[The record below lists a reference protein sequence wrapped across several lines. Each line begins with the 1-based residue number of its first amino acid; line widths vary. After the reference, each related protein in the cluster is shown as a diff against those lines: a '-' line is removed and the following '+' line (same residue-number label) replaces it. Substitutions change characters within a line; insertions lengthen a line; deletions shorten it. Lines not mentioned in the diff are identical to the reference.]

1 MSDKKKSD
9 YKKKLD
15 ILMEEFKGSKHEE
28 DSLELIRSLSDTE
41 LHIKDG
47 EVEARGSVVS
57 LAITLSAAMRQKKE
71 FKESIEMAIEFYD
84 FLNN

>member
-28 DSLELIRSLSDTE
+28 DKSELIRSLSGTE